1 MLESQG
7 TGMTRI
13 AKPIIGLYNSPN
25 HRRVSLQKFTLTA
38 APEGLVMSRVP
49 AVRALVIGGGVV
61 GCAVLYELARH
72 NIDALLIEAELDVG
86 EGTSKANSAIVH
98 TGFDAKPGTYE
109 AALLRRAAAL
119 WPAVIEGL
127 AVPFLAVGALMLART
142 SEERDRLAGP
152 VTANAAAQG
161 IETELLPRDALR
173 LEAPYLADDTLAAL
187 SIPGEGV
194 IDPFW
199 LTRAYA
205 EAAVA
210 GGAELLLGRSVVGL
224 DLTGDRV
231 VARLDDGTEIVAEQ
245 AFNCAG
251 LFSDMIACLG
261 QDDSF
266 SITPRKGQF
275 LVSEEPFGVD
285 RIVLP
290 LPGPS
295 GKGMLVTPIVFG
307 GVLLGP
313 TAEDQVEKSD
323 RSVTI
328 DARAQI
334 LTACQAMVPSVGQMV
349 PIRQFAGVRAVSS
362 TGDYILQPARGSDR
376 LFHVAGIRSTG
387 ISASPAIAERVVA
400 WAMKQ
405 RDWPASRG
413 RAIAAPVVDSLSEE
427 TGEVVCLCRSIGKA
441 EVLAACHRSVGAAT
455 LDALKRRCGI
465 TFGDCQGNLCATGAT
480 EIAAAA
486 WNRPV
491 ETVLKHRAG
500 SWLFARIGGDTSPTA
515 SRAVRTRPV
524 LPEQRR
530 GLVIVGGGLAGI
542 GTALAASRD
551 GLKPFLVERE
561 LTPGGALRACLAE
574 FGTEME
580 QRALAA
586 VNAAVDEGR
595 VDLWCGAT
603 AVGFLPDADGWRVL
617 VQDGIG
623 MAEIGAERLVL
634 ATGGYIQ
641 PREHLPIAG
650 PRGSGIVTADF
661 VHAALNRGLLPG
673 TRAAIVG
680 SGRAARSTAARL
692 HSVGVEVRAELD
704 WQAGMLPV
712 DAVRGDR
719 RLEAVRVNDRWLE
732 VDTLVLAHRLLPATF
747 LLRGLGLVDGRPDQ
761 RAPVGADSAT
771 PLSGLWAIGT
781 CARPDV
787 DHIESVSAGMA
798 LGTHLATTR
807 ITAP

>member
-1 MLESQG
+1 MRLSSRHSGTSTIPDLESD
-7 TGMTRI
+7 MI
-13 AKPIIGLYNSPN
+13 HVAKPIIGLYNSPN
-25 HRRVSLQKFTLTA
+25 RVSLPLPKLPVMA
-38 APEGLVMSRVP
+38 ALEGLVMSLVP

-72 NIDALLIEAELDVG
+72 NIDALLIEAELDLG

-109 AALLRRAAAL
+109 ATLLRRAASL
-119 WPAVIEGL
+119 WPAVIGDL

-152 VTANAAAQG
+152 VTANATAQG
-161 IETELLPRDALR
+161 IKTDLLPRDALR
-173 LEAPYLADDTLAAL
+173 SEAPYLADDTLAAL

-224 DLTGDRV
+224 DITGDRV
-231 VARLDDGTEIVAEQ
+231 VARLDNGTEIVAEQ

-251 LFSDMIACLG
+251 LFSDMVARLG
-261 QDDSF
+261 HDDSF

-313 TAEDQVEKSD
+313 TAEDQIEKSD

-334 LTACQAMVPSVGQMV
+334 LAACQAMVPSVGQMV

-362 TGDYILQPARGSDR
+362 TGDYILQPAKGSDQ

-387 ISASPAIAERVVA
+387 ISASPAIAERVVN
-400 WAMKQ
+400 WAMEQ
-405 RDWPASRG
+405 RGWPPSRSRTVG
-413 RAIAAPVVDSLSEE
+413 APVAGSLSDEV
-427 TGEVVCLCRSIGKA
+427 GEVVCLCRSIGKG
-441 EVLAACHRSVGAAT
+441 EVLAACHQPVVGTT
-455 LDALKRRCGI
+455 LDALKRRCGV
-465 TFGDCQGNLCATGAT
+465 TFGGCQGNLCAVGTT
-480 EIAAAA
+480 EVAAAA

-500 SWLFARIGGDTSPTA
+500 SWLFARTSGDAGPTT
-515 SRAVRTRPV
+515 SRAGQSRPV
-524 LPEQRR
+524 MPEHPRD
-530 GLVIVGGGLAGI
+530 LVILGGGLAGI
-542 GTALAASRD
+542 GTALAASRG
-551 GLKPFLVERE
+551 GLRPLLVERNVM
-561 LTPGGALRACLAE
+561 PGGALRDLLPE
-574 FGTEME
+574 FGTEIE
-580 QRALAA
+580 HGALAA
-586 VNAAVDEGR
+586 LNAAVDEDR
-595 VDLWCGAT
+595 IDLWCGAT
-603 AVGFLPDADGWRVL
+603 AVGFLRDVDGWRVL
-617 VQDGIG
+617 VQDRIG
-623 MAEIGAERLVL
+623 TAEISAVRVVL

-661 VHAALNRGLLPG
+661 VHAALDRGLLPG
-673 TRAAIVG
+673 THAAIVG
-680 SGRAARSTAARL
+680 GGRAARSTAARL
-692 HSVGVEVRAELD
+692 RSVGVEVRAELD

-712 DAVRGDR
+712 NAVRGDR
-719 RLEAVRVNDRWLE
+719 RLEAVRIND
-732 VDTLVLAHRLLPATF
+732 
-747 LLRGLGLVDGRPDQ
+747 
-761 RAPVGADSAT
+761 
-771 PLSGLWAIGT
+771 LW
-781 CARPDV
+781 
-787 DHIESVSAGMA
+787 
-798 LGTHLATTR
+798 
-807 ITAP
+807 